1 MSDRLKLHRTY
12 FSHRIKKIE
21 REYHR
26 ERILT
31 RSYSYTRLWVS
42 PSFFK
47 RLLSL
52 EIISVKG
59 HGTIGIV
66 NDQRYGLFLSEL
78 LYCLGCC
85 SQSDYIPADRLN
97 SDPFTPASTSLRP
110 CGTVCCRVS
119 SVVPMSGRS
128 SFAST
133 PMRFVC
139 ESRRVR
145 ST

>member
-21 REYHR
+21 REYHT

-31 RSYSYTRLWVS
+31 CSYSYARLWVS

-66 NDQRYGLFLSEL
+66 NDQRHGLFLSEL

-85 SQSDYIPADRLN
+85 SESDHTPAGRSN
-97 SDPFTPASTSLRP
+97 SDPSTPASSSQHPYGIVP
-110 CGTVCCRVS
+110 CQFS
-119 SVVPMSGRS
+119 SIVPTSGRS
-128 SFAST
+128 FFAST
-133 PMRFVC
+133 RMRYAC
-139 ESRRVR
+139 KSKRVHN
-145 ST
+145 T